1 MMGDQIADVQAVIQ
15 EQLVIVEGL
24 ERAAKLAE
32 ERRLREFQ
40 QALERMDPVEA
51 EAARR
56 AERERAFRLQRER
69 VARVAKLDAEWARES
84 ARIRVESP
92 YDSANE

>member
-1 MMGDQIADVQAVIQ
+1 MMGDQIADVQVVIQ

-84 ARIRVESP
+84 ARIRAESP